1 MTEAQHQTCVFKWA
15 AQPSI
20 RSKWPCLKLLHH
32 VPNGGKRD
40 KIEAAHM
47 KQQGVKPGIPDLDLP
62 VARGKYH
69 GLRIEMKDDK
79 GRTSVE
85 QDWWLGELREQG
97 YFCEV
102 CHGWESAVRILQ
114 WYLELGSFEYDL

>member
-1 MTEAQHQTCVFKWA
+1 MTEAQHQSYVMKWSEQA
-15 AQPSI
+15 SI

-47 KQQGVKPGIPDLDLP
+47 KQQGVKRGVPDLDLP
-62 VARGKYH
+62 VPRGKYH
-69 GLRIEMKDDK
+69 GLRIEMKDDS
-79 GRTSVE
+79 GRTSVD

-102 CHGWESAVRILQ
+102 CHGWQSAVRVLE
-114 WYLELGSFEYDL
+114 WYLSLGEFKS

>member
-1 MTEAQHQTCVFKWA
+1 MKWSEQA
-15 AQPSI
+15 SI

-47 KQQGVKPGIPDLDLP
+47 KQQGVKRGVPDLDLP
-62 VARGKYH
+62 VPRGKYH
-69 GLRIEMKDDK
+69 GLRIEMKDDA
-79 GRTSVE
+79 GRTSVD

-102 CHGWESAVRILQ
+102 CHGWQSAVSVLE
-114 WYLELGSFEYDL
+114 WYLSLGEFKP

>member
-47 KQQGVKPGIPDLDLP
+47 KQQGVKRGVPDLHLP
-62 VARGKYH
+62 AARGQYH
-69 GLRIEMKDDK
+69 SLYIEMKDET
-79 GRTSVE
+79 GMPSPE
-85 QDWWLGELREQG
+85 QLWWAEELRKEG
-97 YFCEV
+97 NFVEI
-102 CHGWESAVRILQ
+102 CHGYQSAVRVLE
-114 WYLELGSFEYDL
+114 WYLGLGEFKP

>member
-47 KQQGVKPGIPDLDLP
+47 KQQGVKRGIPDLDLP

-69 GLRIEMKDDK
+69 GLRIEMKDDT
-79 GRTSVE
+79 GRTSIE

-102 CHGWESAVRILQ
+102 CHGWESAVRVLE
-114 WYLELGSFEYDL
+114 WYLGLGEFRL

>member
-69 GLRIEMKDDK
+69 GLRIEMKDDT
-79 GRTSVE
+79 GRTSIE

-102 CHGWESAVRILQ
+102 CHGWESAVRVLE
-114 WYLELGSFEYDL
+114 WYLAL

>member
-47 KQQGVKPGIPDLDLP
+47 KQQGVKRGVPDLHLP
-62 VARGKYH
+62 AARGQYH
-69 GLRIEMKDDK
+69 SLYIEMKDEAGK
-79 GRTSVE
+79 PSPE
-85 QDWWLGELREQG
+85 QLWWAEELRKEG
-97 YFCEV
+97 NFVEI
-102 CHGWESAVRILQ
+102 CHGYQSAVRILE
-114 WYLELGSFEYDL
+114 WYLSLGEFKS

>member
-69 GLRIEMKDDK
+69 GLRIEMKDAT
-79 GRTSVE
+79 GRTSIE

-102 CHGWESAVRILQ
+102 CHGWESTVRVLE
-114 WYLELGSFEYDL
+114 WYLSLGKFQL

>member
-47 KQQGVKPGIPDLDLP
+47 KKQGVKRGVPDLHLP
-62 VARGKYH
+62 AARGQYH
-69 GLRIEMKDDK
+69 SLYIEMKDET
-79 GRTSVE
+79 GRTSPD
-85 QDWWLGELREQG
+85 QDWWAEELRREG
-97 YFCEV
+97 NFAEV
-102 CHGWESAVRILQ
+102 CHGWESAVRVLE
-114 WYLELGSFEYDL
+114 WYLGLGEFKL